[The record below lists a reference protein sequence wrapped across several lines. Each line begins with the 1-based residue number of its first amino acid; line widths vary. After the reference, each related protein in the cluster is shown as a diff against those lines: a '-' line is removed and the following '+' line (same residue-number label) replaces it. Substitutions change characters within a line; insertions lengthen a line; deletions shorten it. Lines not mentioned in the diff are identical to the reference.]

1 MLNLSFSLHLW
12 TMPLIE
18 IIKIS
23 LGNIKANLLR
33 AILTLLIIALGITA
47 LVGILTSID
56 GIIYS
61 LNSNFSHLGA
71 NTFSLNRKYADFR
84 GHSGGSSEKE
94 SQPITFN
101 QAEELKER
109 LDGKADVAISLHVS
123 GNATIKYANKKT
135 NPSIRVR
142 GVDDNYFK
150 TTGHEVEYGRMFSTH
165 EFQYGVAK
173 ALIGKELVKSLFND
187 KAESALQQI
196 ISIDDQKY
204 QVVGVLKSKGASM
217 NEGAD
222 RRILIPLINAKTQYG
237 STQSNYNINVHV
249 PVASQLDDIISQT
262 IGEMRIVRSLRSY
275 DENDF
280 EIFKSDGIITF
291 LKDNTVMLRSA
302 TVAIALMTLLGAA
315 IGLMNIMLVS
325 VTERTKE
332 IGINKAL
339 GASKKTIVTQFLAE
353 AIIICQLGGITGILL
368 GIPIGNIVTIVM
380 GGSFIIPWA
389 WMLLGFIVCTIVGIL
404 SGIYPALKAA
414 SLDPVEALRYE

>member
-1 MLNLSFSLHLW
+1 
-12 TMPLIE
+12 MPLIE

-71 NTFSLNRKYADFR
+71 NTFSINRRHEVMR
-84 GHSGGSSEKE
+84 GHNSLSNDKE
-94 SQPITFN
+94 AQPISFT
-101 QAEELKER
+101 QADELKSR
-109 LDGKADVAISLHVS
+109 LEGKANVAISLHVS
-123 GNATIKYANKKT
+123 GNATIKFANKKT
-135 NPSIRVR
+135 NPSVKVR
-142 GVDDNYFK
+142 GVDENYFK
-150 TTGHEVEYGRMFSTH
+150 STGYEIEYGRMFSTH
-165 EFQYGVAK
+165 EFQYGVGK

-187 KAESALQQI
+187 KPESALQQV

-204 QVVGVLKSKGASM
+204 QVIGVLKSKGTSM

-237 STQSNYNINVHV
+237 STQSNYNINIHV
-249 PVASQLDDIISQT
+249 PVTSQLDDIISQS

-291 LKDNTVMLRSA
+291 LRDNTVMLRSA
-302 TVAIALMTLLGAA
+302 TIAIALMTLLGAA

-339 GASKKTIVTQFLAE
+339 GASKKIIVSQFLAE
-353 AIIICQLGGITGILL
+353 AIIICQFGGIAGILL

-389 WMLLGFIVCTIVGIL
+389 WMLIGFIVCTIVGIL